1 MRRFLVLLLALAVA
15 LPIAA
20 CGGGDDSSQQAAPIT
35 PTSANLL
42 PRTILGLTVKR
53 ENVKS
58 RVGGVKKAYVE
69 QTGLYSLRKG
79 KELQATLQIS
89 TFNDKADV
97 RDRAFRLA
105 IVNQIGSTQPRAF
118 RMGNQT
124 VYLTSSKRQSVAV
137 FFHKRSLAV
146 LSTLDTYDQ
155 GRSLLRALLELDL

>member
-1 MRRFLVLLLALAVA
+1 MRKLLVLLLALAVA
-15 LPIAA
+15 LPAAA
-20 CGGGDDSSQQAAPIT
+20 CGGGDSHDEAAPIT
-35 PTSANLL
+35 PTSADLL
-42 PRTILGLTVKR
+42 PSTILGLKVKR

-58 RVGGVKKAYVE
+58 RVGGVKRAYVD
-69 QTGLYSLRKG
+69 QTGLYSLRDG

-97 RDRAFRLA
+97 RDSKFRLA

-124 VYLTSSKRQSVAV
+124 VYLTASKRQAVAV
-137 FFHKRSLAV
+137 FFKQRSFAV

-155 GRSLLRALLELDL
+155 GRALLRALLELKL

>member
-1 MRRFLVLLLALAVA
+1 MRRFLALLFALAVA

-20 CGGGDDSSQQAAPIT
+20 CGGGDSTEQAAPIT
-35 PTSANLL
+35 PTNADLL
-42 PRTILGLTVKR
+42 PKTILGLTVKR

-58 RVGGVKKAYVE
+58 RVGGVKKAYVD

-89 TFNDKADV
+89 TFNDKADL
-97 RDRAFRLA
+97 RDPEFRTS

-118 RMGNQT
+118 RMGDHT
-124 VYLTSSKRQSVAV
+124 VYLTSSKRQAVAV
-137 FFHKRSLAV
+137 FFEAHSFGV
-146 LSTLDTYDQ
+146 LSTLDTYDA